1 MEERRTGWG
10 EGAGG
15 PRPIDYAAELNA
27 QQYAAVVA
35 PGGPTLVLAG
45 AGSGKTRTLTYRVAY
60 LLERGVS
67 PERIL
72 LLTFTNKAAREMM
85 VRVGDLL
92 GTTWGALWGGTFHSM
107 GARVLRMQA
116 DRVGYRGD
124 YTILDRDDAE
134 GLMKACLA
142 EASARESGM
151 KLPKPAV
158 VLDGWSRAV
167 NERKEYRDIL
177 ERQEFQEDAV
187 VEVLVEVGEAYT
199 ARKRASNVMDFDDL
213 LWLWLRLMEENE
225 DVRERYQ
232 ERFQWVLVDE
242 FQDTNQIQSDLV
254 DLLAGKHRNLM
265 AVGDDAQS
273 IYSWRGANFRNILQF
288 SKRYPEAQIFRVE
301 TNYRSTPEILAL
313 ANAAIAGNR
322 HQFPKELTAVRP
334 SGPRPEQ
341 VRCADARVQAS
352 LVAARMLELT
362 AEGVPRAEMVVLY
375 RSHFHALEMQMEL
388 TRQGIPFAITS
399 GIRFFEQ
406 AHIKDVAAW
415 LKLLANPTDETAFK
429 RMVLMLP
436 GIGAKAAER
445 LGQAFREGW
454 SMPRE
459 ASAAG
464 LPVAGAGAGGG
475 RLVPKKAAASW
486 ATVVATVAELE
497 RPALR
502 EQPEAMIRKVV
513 KAFYAGYAVDTFPNA
528 SGRLEELEQMAEFAS
543 GFPSLTEFLTQLS
556 LMTDMEAEAE
566 DRGARGGGEAVR
578 LSTVHQAKGLE
589 FQVVFVI
596 MLADGLFP
604 TSRSLDFPEAL
615 EEERRLFYV
624 AVTRARDELYLMTP
638 AYRSMGG
645 PGGGYLLTS
654 RFLQELPA
662 ELYQLREAGMGYG
675 MTRAEALEEL
685 GRNEDEG
692 TDGDPDG
699 EEDPY

>member
-1 MEERRTGWG
+1 MEERRAGWG

-15 PRPIDYAAELNA
+15 RGPIDYAAELNA

-60 LLERGVS
+60 LLEQGVS
-67 PERIL
+67 PDRIL

-92 GTTWGALWGGTFHSM
+92 GTTWGALWGGTFHSI
-107 GARVLRMQA
+107 GARVLRMQGE
-116 DRVGYRGD
+116 RVGYRGD

-142 EASARESGM
+142 EASAKEPRL

-158 VLDGWSRAV
+158 VLDGWSRSV
-167 NERKEYRDIL
+167 NERKAYRAIL
-177 ERQEFQEDAV
+177 ERQEYGEDV
-187 VEVLVEVGEAYT
+187 VVDVLEEVGEAYT

-213 LWLWLRLMEENE
+213 LSLWLRVMEEHA

-242 FQDTNQIQSDLV
+242 YQDTNQIQSDLV
-254 DLLAGKHRNLM
+254 DVLAGRHRNLM

-273 IYSWRGANFRNILQF
+273 IYSWRGANFRNILHF
-288 SKRYPEAQIFRVE
+288 SKRYPDAKIFRVE

-313 ANAAIAGNR
+313 ANAAIAWNR
-322 HQFPKELTAVRP
+322 NQFPKELTAVRP

-341 VRCADARVQAS
+341 IRCADARVQAG
-352 LVAARMLELT
+352 LVAARMLELS
-362 AEGVPRAEMVVLY
+362 AEGVPRSEMMVLY
-375 RSHFHALEMQMEL
+375 RSHFHALELQMEL

-445 LGQAFREGW
+445 LGQAFRERW
-454 SMPRE
+454 MMPRE
-459 ASAAG
+459 GSEAG
-464 LPVAGAGAGGG
+464 LPVAGALAGVG
-475 RLVPKKAAASW
+475 RWVPKKAAASW

-497 RPALR
+497 RPALK

-528 SGRLEELEQMAEFAS
+528 SMRLEELDQMAEFAS
-543 GFPSLTEFLTQLS
+543 GFASLTEFLTQLS
-556 LMTDMEAEAE
+556 LMTNMEAEAE

-604 TSRSLDFPEAL
+604 TSRSLDVPEAL

-624 AVTRARDELYLMTP
+624 AVTRARDELYLMVP

-654 RFLQELPA
+654 RFLHEIP
-662 ELYQLREAGMGYG
+662 EDLYQLREAGMGYG
-675 MTRAEALEEL
+675 VSRAEAEEAL
-685 GRNEDEG
+685 GEDPEEDTDSGKEDE
-692 TDGDPDG
+692 DPF
-699 EEDPY
+699 